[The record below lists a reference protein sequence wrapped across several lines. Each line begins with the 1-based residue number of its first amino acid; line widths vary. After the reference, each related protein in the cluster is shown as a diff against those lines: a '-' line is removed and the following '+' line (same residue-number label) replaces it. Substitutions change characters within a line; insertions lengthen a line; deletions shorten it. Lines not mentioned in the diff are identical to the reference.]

1 MGRRYFIAGNWK
13 LHKSVP
19 EALEFVRD
27 FRRLVSQVRDC
38 DIAIAPSYTSIWPM
52 GQRLEDSP
60 VKLAGQD
67 LYFEGQGAFTGTV
80 SGPQLR
86 DAGCTYVL
94 VGHSER
100 RQLFGE
106 TLESSRR
113 RMDAAFGAG
122 LVPILCIGETQE
134 ERDADRTSEVVG
146 SQLDAAIEG
155 FELDT
160 LRGMV
165 IAYEPVW
172 AIGTGKVA
180 SPQQAQ
186 EVHRMIRE
194 RLRARSGE
202 LAEGMQI
209 LYGGSV
215 KPSNALELLGQE
227 DIDGALV
234 GGASL
239 DAASFAEIV
248 KARPSR

>member
-1 MGRRYFIAGNWK
+1 
-13 LHKSVP
+13 
-19 EALEFVRD
+19 
-27 FRRLVSQVRDC
+27 
-38 DIAIAPSYTSIWPM
+38 
-52 GQRLEDSP
+52 
-60 VKLAGQD
+60 
-67 LYFEGQGAFTGTV
+67 
-80 SGPQLR
+80 
-86 DAGCTYVL
+86 
-94 VGHSER
+94 
-100 RQLFGE
+100 
-106 TLESSRR
+106 
-113 RMDAAFGAG
+113 MDAAFGAG

-134 ERDADRTSEVVG
+134 ERDEGRTSQVVG
-146 SQLDAAIEG
+146 DQLDAAIEG
-155 FELDT
+155 FDLGT
-160 LRGMV
+160 LQGMV

-180 SPQQAQ
+180 TPQQAQ

-215 KPSNALELLGQE
+215 KPSNALDLLGQE